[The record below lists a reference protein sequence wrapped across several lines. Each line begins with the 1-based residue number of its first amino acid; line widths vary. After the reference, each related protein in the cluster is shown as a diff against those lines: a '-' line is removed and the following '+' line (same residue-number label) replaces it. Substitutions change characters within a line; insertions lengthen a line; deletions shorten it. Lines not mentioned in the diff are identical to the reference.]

1 MDSGAALTDLREE
14 YAEKLRLASSSSG
27 RVAFLRFCRTTRV
40 GEAARILEV
49 GRAALSAASARWTLG
64 DEYWSVLEQLCV
76 ASLTEG
82 DIAAAEEE
90 CAALAARFPESARVQ
105 RLVGL
110 ILEAKG
116 EWDEAIH
123 TYDALL
129 EANPANSLAWKRK
142 ARRGGSG
149 GVATRPA
156 PSPLRLPSSDSSRW
170 RSRTHEAGQLLR

>member
-1 MDSGAALTDLREE
+1 MAEATGAALSDLREE
-14 YAEKLRLASSSSG
+14 YAAKLRDSSNSGG
-27 RVAFLRFCRTTRV
+27 RVAFLRFCRTNRV

-49 GRAALSAASARWTLG
+49 GRAALSSSSARWTLG

-76 ASLTEG
+76 AALSEG
-82 DIAAAEEE
+82 DVAAAEEA
-90 CAALAARFPESARVQ
+90 CAALATQFPGSARVQ

-116 EWDEAIH
+116 EWDEAMR

-142 ARRGGSG
+142 
-149 GVATRPA
+149 V
-156 PSPLRLPSSDSSRW
+156 
-170 RSRTHEAGQLLR
+170 RSCSYL